1 MNTNPK
7 TWLSLDKQL
16 ELLASRNVT
25 ISDSN
30 KAKECLERI
39 GYYRL
44 SGYLYPFKKDSYL
57 CCKFPPKNLKSTS
70 NFPGGIIKIDDYQN
84 VNFETIIDLYIF
96 DKKLRL
102 LILDAIERI
111 EIALRSQI
119 AHLLGEYGPYSYLE
133 SQYFYKDFTSSSN
146 SGAFLSNHHLWLT
159 KNASLIKRS
168 KEDFIK
174 HHKDNGLIPIPI
186 WVICEVWDFGALA
199 TLYEGM
205 LKDDQ
210 DKISC
215 KYGIQNGRIFY
226 KWLQVLGE
234 IRNVCAHHSRLWNR
248 NILNVPTYPPAS
260 AYAWLSKLDT
270 EISNEKI
277 NNGISKTKLFSILCI
292 CSFLVKAIN
301 PNSEWVERLIEL
313 LKTLP
318 DMSDQGLGL
327 NSMGLDQT
335 VLEED
340 WEDILRNIRN

>member
-25 ISDSN
+25 ISDSD

-44 SGYLYPFKKDSYL
+44 SGYFYPFKKDSYL
-57 CCKFPPKNLKSTS
+57 CCKFPPKNLKPTS
-70 NFPGGIIKIDDYQN
+70 NFPGETIKIDDYQN
-84 VNFETIIDLYIF
+84 VKFETIIDLYIF

-119 AHLLGEYGPYSYLE
+119 AHLLGEYGPYGYLE
-133 SQYFYKDFTSSSN
+133 PQYFYKDFTSYSN
-146 SGAFLSNHHLWLT
+146 SGVFLSNHHSWLS

-168 KEDFIK
+168 REDFIK

-205 LKDDQ
+205 LENDQ
-210 DKISC
+210 NKISR

-226 KWLQVLGE
+226 KWLQVMGE

-248 NILNVPTYPPAS
+248 NILNVPTYPPTS
-260 AYAWLSKLDT
+260 AYAWLSKLD
-270 EISNEKI
+270 
-277 NNGISKTKLFSILCI
+277 NGIDKTKLFSILCI
-292 CSFLVKAIN
+292 CSFLVKATN
-301 PNSEWVERLIEL
+301 PNSEWVERLIVL

-318 DMSDQGLGL
+318 DMSAQGLGL
-327 NSMGLDQT
+327 NSMGVDQT
-335 VLEED
+335 VLNEE

>member
-1 MNTNPK
+1 MK
-7 TWLSLDKQL
+7 F
-16 ELLASRNVT
+16 VV
-25 ISDSN
+25 
-30 KAKECLERI
+30 
-39 GYYRL
+39 YR
-44 SGYLYPFKKDSYL
+44 D
-57 CCKFPPKNLKSTS
+57 
-70 NFPGGIIKIDDYQN
+70 
-84 VNFETIIDLYIF
+84 VF
-96 DKKLRL
+96 DKRLRL

-119 AHLLGEYGPYSYLE
+119 AHLLGEYGPYSYLDP
-133 SQYFYKDFTSSSN
+133 QYFYKNFTSYSN
-146 SGAFLSNHHLWLT
+146 SGAFLSNHHLWLS

-205 LKDDQ
+205 LENDQ
-210 DKISC
+210 DKISR

-248 NILNVPTYPPAS
+248 NIVNVPTYPPTS
-260 AYAWLSKLDT
+260 AYAWLAKLD
-270 EISNEKI
+270 
-277 NNGISKTKLFSILCI
+277 NGINRTKPFSILCI

-301 PNSEWVERLIEL
+301 PNSEWVERLIVL

-318 DMSDQGLGL
+318 DISEHGLGL
-327 NSMGLDQT
+327 NSMGLEQ
-335 VLEED
+335 EASED
-340 WEDILRNIRN
+340 WEEILRDIRN

>member
-146 SGAFLSNHHLWLT
+146 SGAF
-159 KNASLIKRS
+159 
-168 KEDFIK
+168 FI
-174 HHKDNGLIPIPI
+174 
-186 WVICEVWDFGALA
+186 ESSF
-199 TLYEGM
+199 M
-205 LKDDQ
+205 
-210 DKISC
+210 
-215 KYGIQNGRIFY
+215 
-226 KWLQVLGE
+226 
-234 IRNVCAHHSRLWNR
+234 
-248 NILNVPTYPPAS
+248 
-260 AYAWLSKLDT
+260 AY
-270 EISNEKI
+270 
-277 NNGISKTKLFSILCI
+277 
-292 CSFLVKAIN
+292 
-301 PNSEWVERLIEL
+301 
-313 LKTLP
+313 
-318 DMSDQGLGL
+318 
-327 NSMGLDQT
+327 
-335 VLEED
+335 
-340 WEDILRNIRN
+340 